1 MMPQEKKHKRQFIG
15 ALIGLA
21 VPILAFTCIFIAI
34 SSYPAFSWT
43 HNALSDLGVVPGMT
57 SQTFNFGLFASGFLG
72 FTFAITGLFNYFD
85 DNRVGKAGA
94 LTFAAATLAL
104 MSIGIFNEDFRPT
117 HFIVSVL
124 FFAILPI
131 ALWVITA
138 GLYFKRETKLAVFTV
153 AASIAAATPWILYYT
168 IHYVPNVAI
177 PEFISSMAG
186 SIWLVV
192 ICLKM
197 LKENIHKPQSNLPAD
212 AESTNIRAQQ

>member
-1 MMPQEKKHKRQFIG
+1 MNQKKPNQQSIG

-21 VPILAFTCIFIAI
+21 VPILAFTSIFIAI
-34 SSYPAFSWT
+34 NSYPAFSWT
-43 HNALSDLGVVPGMT
+43 NNALSDLGVVAGVT
-57 SQTFNFGLFASGFLG
+57 SQTFNSGLFISGLLA
-72 FTFAITGLFNYFD
+72 FTFAITGLFNYFNS
-85 DNRVGKAGA
+85 NRVGKAGA
-94 LTFAAATLAL
+94 LTFAAATVAL
-104 MSIGIFNEDFRPT
+104 MAIGIFNEDFRPT

-138 GLYFKRETKLAVFTV
+138 GLYLKREIKLAAFTV

-168 IHYVPNVAI
+168 VHYVPNVAI

-197 LKENIHKPQSNLPAD
+197 LKAHAKPKSQPQAF
-212 AESTNIRAQQ
+212 AGAKST